1 MRTTVS
7 AANCT
12 TTLECAIKCIREKC
26 DSAST
31 VKNNVGAMN
40 AVIRANPSATSLENA
55 LVRDR
60 KETFE
65 ALKGIC
71 GKPVTLKTRMRITGI
86 MGTFRRC
93 EELQQDDK
101 DGLAR
106 RFWGNIHRGMLEDQ
120 KLSAQNN
127 TITPRPAQIKNVVP
141 LEEILAAARTLDHW
155 SLKQSQD
162 KVLLTIAALVP
173 AKRADWGCLRI
184 VASIEDVQADENGL
198 VVAPKALCWF

>member
-1 MRTTVS
+1 
-7 AANCT
+7 
-12 TTLECAIKCIREKC
+12 
-26 DSAST
+26 
-31 VKNNVGAMN
+31 MN
-40 AVIRANPSATSLENA
+40 AVIRANPSATSVGNA

-71 GKPVTLKTRMRITGI
+71 GKPVTLKTRITGI

-93 EELQQDDK
+93 EELQQDDE

-127 TITPRPAQIKNVVP
+127 TITPAQIKNVVP
-141 LEEILAAARTLDHW
+141 LEEILAAARTLDHCLSN
-155 SLKQSQD
+155 SLR
-162 KVLLTIAALVP
+162 T
-173 AKRADWGCLRI
+173 RFC
-184 VASIEDVQADENGL
+184 
-198 VVAPKALCWF
+198 